1 MSEVNIHNASP
12 EEVVY
17 NKKRQTIMLKH
28 GLNVRIDG
36 SWGPWQQE
44 QWDNHQ
50 FNIDEYSEILKENQL
65 IKSKKIECWIG
76 ILFLLPAILGV
87 IAFLLSWFDFNGEFS
102 SLRNLRGDWTGG
114 DNCSSPAPIYLGL
127 VSIAGVYLLKD
138 SIKYLFYKP
147 TPTA

>member
-12 EEVVY
+12 EDVLY

-28 GLNVRIDG
+28 GLSVRIDG

-102 SLRNLRGDWTGG
+102 SLRNLRGDWTDG

-127 VSIAGVYLLKD
+127 VSIAGAYLLKD
-138 SIKYLFYKP
+138 SSKYLFYKP